1 MQILEC
7 TAIPIIRFLWKTGLA
22 YLCVFWFNR
31 HQQSTIKLTS
41 QRSSKD
47 LLAFEFIKPNH
58 FLLLCT
64 GHSWKSYFHQKWQR
78 FTLGT
83 GRTLQTSTALHHEV
97 PVSTFHHFLMC
108 FSEESKLISTEKRSR
123 SKGTER
129 QTQSVMQLD
138 LTPTNENGFRNCG
151 WILVESQW
159 KLGRWR
165 S

>member
-22 YLCVFWFNR
+22 YLCVFWSNR

-47 LLAFEFIKPNH
+47 LLAFEFKKPNQL
-58 FLLLCT
+58 LLLCT

-129 QTQSVMQLD
+129 QTQSVIQLD
-138 LTPTNENGFRNCG
+138 LTPTNENGFGNCG
-151 WILVESQW
+151 WILGESQW